1 MSVEPIGPCPNHESE
16 SASIDV
22 DSVAVDRSRVIERLD
37 RNQVVP
43 SRDQRIVLA
52 GLYLIVLVV
61 DLLEMQCSYTDRDD
75 PKDERFALNREPLAP
90 ALRKWGAGRHDPNQG
105 PNDMNEKRAFLNF
118 IPRFGRRTIQNRRD
132 INFHR
137 LASRTGAAYELRA
150 AFGAPS
156 VFEL

>member
-1 MSVEPIGPCPNHESE
+1 MTVEPIGPCSNHKGKA
-16 SASIDV
+16 ASIDV
-22 DSVAVDRSRVIERLD
+22 DCVAVDRSGVIERLD

-43 SRDQRIVLA
+43 SRDQRIVFA
-52 GLYLIVLVV
+52 ALYFIVLLV
-61 DLLEMQCSYTDRDD
+61 DLLDMQCSYTDRDD
-75 PKDERFALNREPLAP
+75 PEDKRPALNREPLAP

-118 IPRFGRRTIQNRRD
+118 IPRFGRRTIQSRRD

-137 LASRTGAAYELRA
+137 LASRAGAAYELRA